1 MGTVHIL
8 LSIIMRLAS
17 VLIFLSFSALSSALF
32 GPVPYLSQIA
42 AAKAGLLAT
51 KSLLLAHLFRR
62 KSKDNCEDEME
73 TIVEVICNP
82 TSTQECQNEPQEE
95 CQDTLIEVCKVVDEE
110 LCEEVEENVC
120 EQVSKQECGESV
132 KVCRTEQKCHTI
144 IEKKCD
150 TDQEDAKNNQEDI
163 KLFCDKE
170 WFKCLHQCKEE
181 PDKCS
186 PLERGQCKECGFE
199 TVEKCWDE
207 EKEVCE
213 PQKKVCENVE
223 VPCKTVFETQCTTKS
238 VPSCKTVT
246 KDICNEEPEK
256 VCNIVDRE
264 VCYEKTTE
272 ECEEVEKRLPT
283 GKQC

>member
-1 MGTVHIL
+1 MGTVHTL
-8 LSIIMRLAS
+8 LNFIMRLGS
-17 VLIFLSFSALSSALF
+17 VLIFLSFTALSSALF

-51 KSLLLAHLFRR
+51 KSLLLGHLFRR

-73 TIVEVICNP
+73 TIVEVVCNP
-82 TSTQECQNEPQEE
+82 TTTQECQNEPQEE

-163 KLFCDKE
+163 KLFLKLNVLPKV
-170 WFKCLHQCKEE
+170 FPVAKQLLRIFAMKN
-181 PDKCS
+181 
-186 PLERGQCKECGFE
+186 L
-199 TVEKCWDE
+199 
-207 EKEVCE
+207 
-213 PQKKVCENVE
+213 KKFAILWTGKFVMKRQPKNV
-223 VPCKTVFETQCTTKS
+223 
-238 VPSCKTVT
+238 
-246 KDICNEEPEK
+246 
-256 VCNIVDRE
+256 
-264 VCYEKTTE
+264 
-272 ECEEVEKRLPT
+272 KRLRRDCQQENNVSAGSLKKCRT
-283 GKQC
+283 SKISHFV

>member
-1 MGTVHIL
+1 MGTVHTL
-8 LSIIMRLAS
+8 LNFIMRLGS
-17 VLIFLSFSALSSALF
+17 VLIFLSFTALSSALF

-51 KSLLLAHLFRR
+51 KSLLLGHLFRR

-73 TIVEVICNP
+73 TIVEVVCNP
-82 TSTQECQNEPQEE
+82 TTTQECQNEPQEE
-95 CQDTLIEVCKVVDEE
+95 CQDTLIEVCKVDEE

-150 TDQEDAKNNQEDI
+150 TDEEDAKNNQEDI

-170 WFKCLHQCKEE
+170 WFKCLHQCKDE
-181 PDKCS
+181 PDKCT
-186 PLERGQCKECGFE
+186 PRERGQCKEC
-199 TVEKCWDE
+199 
-207 EKEVCE
+207 
-213 PQKKVCENVE
+213 
-223 VPCKTVFETQCTTKS
+223 VFETQCTIKS

-256 VCNIVDRE
+256 VCNIVVRE

-272 ECEEVEKRLPT
+272 ECQEVEKRLTT